1 LIASD
6 TKRRQRFQRSK
17 YPDVKEKQ
25 TENTQQKNPPQKKE
39 RQRKN
44 KSEFKNCAKK
54 LPGFS
59 GLKTSW

>member
-6 TKRRQRFQRSK
+6 TKRRQHFQRSK

-25 TENTQQKNPPQKKE
+25 TENTQPKNPPQKKE
-39 RQRKN
+39 RQREN
-44 KSEFKNCAKK
+44 KSMFKNRAKN

-59 GLKTSW
+59 GLKTSY